1 MTTTPLIWTVS
12 VRELCEFTARRG
24 SLDLRFTPSATATE
38 GLLGQKWVAQR
49 RGEDHETEIHLQ
61 EQLGN
66 LVVRGRADGYS
77 PGIRC
82 LEEVK
87 TSRVAPEGLAE
98 HKQALHW
105 AQLRTYGALFVQARE
120 LTEIHLRLVYVD
132 ADSQTETHLDEVCS
146 ARELRLEFEA
156 RCEAFRIWAAQEA
169 SHRQARDTALA
180 TLAFPMP
187 DFRPGQRDLA
197 EAVWRTHAAGRTL
210 LAQAPTGIGKTLGV
224 LYPTLRAL
232 PRTQSDRAVY
242 VTCKGTGRSPA
253 MAALRR
259 LRGDTQTSAFEVA
272 SAAGDTGPGAGRGTR
287 GGIPLRVMD
296 VTSKEQACVNPDK
309 ACHGD
314 DCPLALGFYDR
325 LPAAREVAVQH
336 GWLDREALRDIAL
349 AHQVC
354 PYYLGQDLMRWM
366 DVLLCDAFH
375 VFDFSGSVWGL
386 TQALGWRVLMVV
398 DEAHNLIERCRD
410 LYSAGLDRLALRQA
424 AATAPQ
430 ALRRR
435 FERILVHLDRLA
447 ESPPESPV
455 LDEWPQALQKD
466 LQALSAGLGDWLLRH
481 PLITGELPRLHV
493 ELALLNRLVEDSGD
507 HALVTCHLEN
517 EAALAPDDG
526 FASDALAA
534 NPAHEPPMAL
544 LPDLHD
550 EPHHNASLTLR
561 LRNLVPA
568 RYLRGRWAQFHST
581 VLFSATLG
589 TRDFQR
595 QLLGLPDNV
604 AWLDVAP
611 IFPAE
616 HLQVQVARHLSTRWR
631 HREASLAAVVAV
643 MVRQFDAHPG
653 NYLAFFSSHAY
664 AQQVADALHA
674 LRPDIPQW
682 RQARS
687 MTGAERAAFLER
699 FTPQGRGIGFAVLGG
714 VFGEGIDLP
723 GRRLVGAFIA
733 TLAWPPVGPVQDH
746 IRQRLETL
754 FGAGCGYADRLPAMQ
769 KVVQAAGRVLRT
781 PQDQGWLWLLDGRY
795 LEPGITACLPAWWGL
810 TLGDPVGARPG
821 DPGSSAGMTAGW

>member
-1 MTTTPLIWTVS
+1 VWTVS

-24 SLDLRFTPSATATE
+24 SLDQRFTPSATATE
-38 GLLGQKWVAQR
+38 GLLGQQWVALR
-49 RGEDHETEIHLQ
+49 RGEDHETEISLQ
-61 EQLGN
+61 EQVGN
-66 LVVRGRADGYS
+66 VVVRGRADGYS
-77 PGIRC
+77 PGTRC

-105 AQLRTYGALFVQARE
+105 AQLRTYGALFVKARQ
-120 LTEIHLRLVYVD
+120 LDEIHLRLVYVD
-132 ADSQTETHLDEVCS
+132 ADTQTETHLDEACRAS
-146 ARELRLEFEA
+146 ELRLEFEA
-156 RCEAFRIWAAQEA
+156 RCESFRAWAAQEA
-169 SHRQARDTALA
+169 THRLARDTALA
-180 TLAFPMP
+180 DLRFPMP

-232 PRTQSDRAVY
+232 PRTQADRAVY

-253 MAALRR
+253 LQALQRIQAVLAQGSASQDLPNPAALAERPAVPVR
-259 LRGDTQTSAFEVA
+259 
-272 SAAGDTGPGAGRGTR
+272 
-287 GGIPLRVMD
+287 LRVMD
-296 VTSKEQACVNPDK
+296 VSSKEQACVNPER
-309 ACHGD
+309 ACHGE

-325 LPAAREVAVQH
+325 LPAARAVAVDQ
-336 GWLDREALRDIAL
+336 GWLDRETLRDIAL

-375 VFDFSGSVWGL
+375 VFDFGGSVWGL
-386 TQALGWRVLMVV
+386 SQALGWRTLVVV

-410 LYSAGLDRLALRQA
+410 LYSAELNRQRLRQA
-424 AATAPQ
+424 AALAPQ

-435 FERILVHLDRLA
+435 FERLLVHLDRLA
-447 ESPPESPV
+447 ESPPDSPV
-455 LDEWPQALQKD
+455 LPEWPDALHKD

-481 PLITGELPRLHV
+481 PLTTGELPRLHV
-493 ELALLNRLVEDSGD
+493 ELALLNRLAQEVGD
-507 HALVTCHLEN
+507 HALVECQT
-517 EAALAPDDG
+517 EAGAFPGGNSLPGLSSAATLNDD
-526 FASDALAA
+526 SDGVESTTSVDAEAMKLG
-534 NPAHEPPMAL
+534 EPMAL
-544 LPDLHD
+544 LPGMDD
-550 EPHHNASLTLR
+550 EPHHRADLTLR

-568 RYLRGRWAQFHST
+568 RYLRGRWTQFHST

-589 TRDFQR
+589 TRDYQR

-631 HREASLAAVVAV
+631 HRDASLAAVMAV
-643 MVRQFDAHPG
+643 MVRQFDDHPG

-664 AQQVADALHA
+664 AQQVADQLQAQ
-674 LRPDIPQW
+674 RPDIPQW

-687 MTGAERAAFLER
+687 MTSAERSAFLAR
-699 FTPQGRGIGFAVLGG
+699 FTPQGSGIGFAVLGG

-723 GRRLVGAFIA
+723 GKRLVGAFIA
-733 TLAWPPVGPVQDH
+733 TLAWPPIGPVQDH
-746 IRQRLETL
+746 IRQRMDTL
-754 FGAGCGYADRLPAMQ
+754 FGEGCGYADRLPALQ

-795 LEPGITACLPAWWGL
+795 LEPDITACLPAWWGL
-810 TLGDPVGARPG
+810 GHTFEA
-821 DPGSSAGMTAGW
+821 STSTET